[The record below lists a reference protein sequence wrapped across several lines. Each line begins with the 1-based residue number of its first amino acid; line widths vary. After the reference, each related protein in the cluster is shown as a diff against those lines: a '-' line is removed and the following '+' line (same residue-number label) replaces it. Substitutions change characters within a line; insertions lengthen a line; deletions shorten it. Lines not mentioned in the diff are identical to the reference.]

1 MHPASLNIERAAFED
16 RYVYRMLVCLLYIWN
31 SGWTVVSLHL
41 HTELVIGLTSGAL
54 LVCIAFPI
62 FTILCSYMIWRIRR
76 KHTSFICDGKKDPSA
91 VDMVVYDVPVF
102 TINSV
107 TANKE
112 NALQNSMIRGD
123 MIINQNVAY
132 DQVCKKT

>member
-1 MHPASLNIERAAFED
+1 MYKRLCTLGTAVLRA
-16 RYVYRMLVCLLYIWN
+16 V
-31 SGWTVVSLHL
+31 
-41 HTELVIGLTSGAL
+41 
-54 LVCIAFPI
+54 
-62 FTILCSYMIWRIRR
+62 
-76 KHTSFICDGKKDPSA
+76 TSFICDGKKDPSA